1 MITRGQR
8 VKCTNHNGE
17 HTGTVAAIIIPGV
30 GVAVSWDGYIASPTP
45 RSPEARAMKALSKA
59 HNLAMT
65 PVAELTTA

>member
-1 MITRGQR
+1 MITKGQR

-17 HTGTVAAIIIPGV
+17 HTGTVSAMIVPNV
-30 GVAVSWDGYIASPTP
+30 MVAVSWDGYVAAPTP
-45 RSPEARAMKALSKA
+45 RSPEAKAMKALAKA